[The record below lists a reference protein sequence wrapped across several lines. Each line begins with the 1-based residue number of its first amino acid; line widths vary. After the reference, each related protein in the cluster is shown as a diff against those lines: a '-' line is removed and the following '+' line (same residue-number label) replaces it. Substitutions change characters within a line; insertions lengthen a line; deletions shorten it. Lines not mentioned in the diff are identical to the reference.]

1 MNVLYLNTHDIGRYL
16 QTYGYPVHTPNL
28 LRLSREE
35 WHLHRCTVRARPVH
49 RAEVLC

>member
-16 QTYGYPVHTPNL
+16 QTYGYPGTYTESSEIIE
-28 LRLSREE
+28 RE
-35 WHLHRCTVRARPVH
+35 WHLHRCTMASPTAH